1 MSSSGRG
8 DAMKSAKK
16 IAVVLAEGAFFAAV
30 MVLGMALSLF

>member
-8 DAMKSAKK
+8 DAMKNAKK
-16 IAVVLAEGAFFAAV
+16 IAEVLAEGVFFAAV

>member
-8 DAMKSAKK
+8 DAMKNARE